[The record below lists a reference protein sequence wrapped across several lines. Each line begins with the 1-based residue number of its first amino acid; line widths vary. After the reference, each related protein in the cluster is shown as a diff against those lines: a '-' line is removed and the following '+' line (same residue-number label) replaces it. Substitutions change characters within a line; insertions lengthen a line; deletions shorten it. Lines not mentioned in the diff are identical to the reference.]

1 MVWCGLGMLLLPM
14 LPNLAVAE
22 RWTLENRLYLPAV
35 GLCVIVATVLESGG
49 RKGQWEMGV
58 AYGFLGMCALMSWRY
73 QESFRNRETFTRAAV
88 LGSPNSAM
96 AHLIRGGA
104 YQEVDRDFD
113 AAEREYRRAIELDPD
128 ERIAHNDLGVLLMNR
143 KRWTEAEAEL
153 REEIV
158 RNQEYGVAYYN
169 LGIVLREL
177 GRTDEAAT
185 QWQRALERDPKH
197 INSMGELLVYYG
209 KRGDRQM
216 AAHYVALLAGQGVR
230 VSISPSGDVSAAQ

>member
-1 MVWCGLGMLLLPM
+1 MVWFGLGTLLLPM

-35 GLCVIVATVLESGG
+35 GLCVIAAEVLESGT
-49 RKGQWEMGV
+49 RKGQWRMAV
-58 AYGFLGMCALMSWRY
+58 AYGMLGMCALMTFRY

-96 AHLIRGGA
+96 AHLVRGGA
-104 YQEVDRDFD
+104 YQEVGHDLD
-113 AAEREYRRAIELDPD
+113 AAEREYRRAIQLDPD
-128 ERIAHNDLGVLLMNR
+128 EPIAHNDLGVLLMSR
-143 KRWTEAEAEL
+143 KRWNEAEAEL
-153 REEIV
+153 REEIA
-158 RNQEYGVAYYN
+158 RNPDYGVAYYN
-169 LGIVLREL
+169 VGIVLREL
-177 GRTDEAAT
+177 GRPDEAARE
-185 QWQRALERDPKH
+185 WQRALERDPKH

-216 AAHYVALLAGQGVR
+216 AAHYITLLAGQGVH